1 MTSIAII
8 VLNWKQPKL
17 TLETIDSILKIKAN
31 SFKYKIFLVD
41 NASPDDSVKIF
52 KDTYSKNKQIEII
65 QTGANLGYVGNN
77 VGIKKALKDN
87 FDRILLINN
96 DVLVDPLFLQ
106 ELISETKNGYD
117 LLGPKIYFAPHFEYH
132 KDRYSKEEIGNVI
145 WSAGGQMDW
154 DNIYGSNIGVD
165 EVDHGQRDQI
175 TTNLDFLTGCCLL
188 ISSKVFKK
196 IGLLDEKF
204 FMYLEDVDFCQRAK
218 QAGFK
223 LAYIPK
229 SKIWHVNSGS
239 SKSGGDLH
247 DYFITRNRLLFGFR
261 YAKAKTKFA
270 LFRESIR
277 FLVNPSTSSWKKK
290 AVVDFYFK
298 KLGKGSWK

>member
-1 MTSIAII
+1 
-8 VLNWKQPKL
+8 
-17 TLETIDSILKIKAN
+17 
-31 SFKYKIFLVD
+31 
-41 NASPDDSVKIF
+41 
-52 KDTYSKNKQIEII
+52 
-65 QTGANLGYVGNN
+65 
-77 VGIKKALKDN
+77 
-87 FDRILLINN
+87 
-96 DVLVDPLFLQ
+96 
-106 ELISETKNGYD
+106 
-117 LLGPKIYFAPHFEYH
+117 
-132 KDRYSKEEIGNVI
+132 
-145 WSAGGQMDW
+145 
-154 DNIYGSNIGVD
+154 
-165 EVDHGQRDQI
+165 
-175 TTNLDFLTGCCLL
+175 CCLL

-277 FLVNPSTSSWKKK
+277 FLISPSTSSWKKK
-290 AVVDFYFK
+290 AVIDFYFK

>member
-1 MTSIAII
+1 MISIALI

-17 TLETIDSILKIKAN
+17 TLDTIDSILKIKTD

-41 NASPDDSVKIF
+41 NASPDNSIDIF
-52 KDTYSKNKQIEII
+52 QKKYSQNKQIEII

-77 VGIKKALKDN
+77 IGIKKALKEK
-87 FDRILLINN
+87 FDYILLINN
-96 DVLVDPLFLQ
+96 DVLVDPFFLQ
-106 ELISETKNGYD
+106 ELVSETKNGYD

-132 KDRYSKEEIGNVI
+132 KDRYSKEEIGKVI

-154 DNIYGSNIGVD
+154 DNVYGSNIGVD
-165 EVDHGQRDQI
+165 EVDRGQRDQI

-188 ISSKVFKK
+188 VNSKVFKK

-218 QAGFK
+218 QFGFK

-247 DYFITRNRLLFGFR
+247 DYFITRNRLLFGFK
-261 YAKAKTKFA
+261 YAKLKTKFA
-270 LFRESIR
+270 LLRESFR
-277 FLVNPSTSSWKKK
+277 FLLNPSTSSWKKK
-290 AVVDFYFK
+290 AVIDFYFK